1 MSFLIIHDGLLAD
14 SRALEYNMRSQN
26 SPFFATVSTSFL
38 FGMNMM
44 RQHSLNEIMHVVMET
59 AYKTII
65 KMFTSGS

>member
-1 MSFLIIHDGLLAD
+1 
-14 SRALEYNMRSQN
+14 MRSQN
-26 SPFFATVSTSFL
+26 STFFATVSTSFL